1 MSATR
6 DGLPLL
12 IQTRPLDRRRVA
24 MSVAGELDIATS
36 PYLREDLRREL
47 QAGHSVDLDLSRLRF
62 MDSSGISVLIHAFH
76 EFSAAD
82 CTLELS
88 PELSDQ
94 VRRLLSLVGVT
105 SRLPFR
111 VAPAET
117 SS

>member
-12 IQTRPLDRRRVA
+12 VETRPLDRARVQ
-24 MSVAGELDIATS
+24 MTVAGELDIATS

-47 QAGHSVDLDLSRLRF
+47 EAGHGVDLDLSGLRF
-62 MDSSGISVLIHAFH
+62 MDSTGISVLVQAVD
-76 EFSAAD
+76 EFGAAE
-82 CTLELS
+82 CSLELS

-94 VRRLLSLVGVT
+94 VTRLLSMVGML

-111 VAPAET
+111 DLQAP
-117 SS
+117 SDR